1 MVGYTDLKS
10 GNSKKIQGDKNLMD
24 IKTCWDRI
32 TTDMTSIGKNEA
44 LQRQLYREKITEEN
58 ICVNSATE

>member
-1 MVGYTDLKS
+1 MAGYTDLKS

-44 LQRQLYREKITEEN
+44 LQRQLYRERLLKKIF
-58 ICVNSATE
+58 V